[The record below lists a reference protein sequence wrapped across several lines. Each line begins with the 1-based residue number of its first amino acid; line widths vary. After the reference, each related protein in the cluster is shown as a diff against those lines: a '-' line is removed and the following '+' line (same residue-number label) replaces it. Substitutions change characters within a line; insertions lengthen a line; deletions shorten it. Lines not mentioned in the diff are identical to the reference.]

1 MPTKAHPEPLRGSL
15 SSDAAVAARQ
25 WEVLQFLWAKH
36 PEWRTQ
42 ALASFRRKLRREELN
57 KGQLT
62 EARRQLR
69 RMLARRGLTVSAGEE
84 ARIDLC
90 TSVARLDRWI
100 DQAVVASSTAEA
112 LGLRRRPSDESA
124 RPVDRRPEA

>member
-42 ALASFRRKLRREELN
+42 ALASFRRNRVK
-57 KGQLT
+57 
-62 EARRQLR
+62 
-69 RMLARRGLTVSAGEE
+69 
-84 ARIDLC
+84 
-90 TSVARLDRWI
+90 ARLDATAI
-100 DQAVVASSTAEA
+100 ADALAVAGARHPPGQCPPRRD
-112 LGLRRRPSDESA
+112 GLRRAPRL
-124 RPVDRRPEA
+124 VRRTPRSP